1 MASYGITGDNPT
13 DHKTAS
19 LMEHKT
25 FLDILSRRVNA
36 GKEETGEMIA
46 SLCQVL
52 SDTALE
58 GDSVTFPGFGT
69 FEPRKR
75 LERIALHPSSGK
87 RMLIPP
93 KITLTFRPSTLLKQ
107 KVRNHE

>member
-1 MASYGITGDNPT
+1 MD
-13 DHKTAS
+13 
-19 LMEHKT
+19 HKT
-25 FLDILSRRVNA
+25 FLDILSQRINA
-36 GKEETGEMIA
+36 GKEETSEMIG

-52 SDTALE
+52 TEVALAGDTL
-58 GDSVTFPGFGT
+58 TFPGFGS

-75 LERIALHPSSGK
+75 LERIANHPSSGK

-107 KVRNHE
+107 KVRNNEQ

>member
-1 MASYGITGDNPT
+1 MDY
-13 DHKTAS
+13 
-19 LMEHKT
+19 KT
-25 FLDILSRRVNA
+25 FLETLSQRINA
-36 GKEETGEMIA
+36 GKEETSEMIE

-52 SDTALE
+52 IDSALDGDT
-58 GDSVTFPGFGT
+58 VTFPGFGS
-69 FEPRKR
+69 FESRKR
-75 LERIALHPSSGK
+75 IERIAIHPSTGK

>member
-1 MASYGITGDNPT
+1 M
-13 DHKTAS
+13 DHKTFID
-19 LMEHKT
+19 T
-25 FLDILSRRVNA
+25 LSRRINA
-36 GKEETGEMIA
+36 GKDETSEMVS

-52 SDTALE
+52 TDAALD
-58 GDSVTFPGFGT
+58 GDSVTFPGFGS

-75 LERIALHPSSGK
+75 IERIAQHPSTGK

-107 KVRNHE
+107 KVRHHE

>member
-1 MASYGITGDNPT
+1 M
-13 DHKTAS
+13 DHR
-19 LMEHKT
+19 T
-25 FLDILSRRVNA
+25 FLETLSQRVNA
-36 GKEETGEMIA
+36 GKEETAEMVA
-46 SLCQVL
+46 SLCQVMT
-52 SDTALE
+52 DAVLE
-58 GDSVTFPGFGT
+58 GDTVTFPGFGS

-75 LERIALHPSSGK
+75 IERIALHPSTGK

>member
-1 MASYGITGDNPT
+1 MDY
-13 DHKTAS
+13 
-19 LMEHKT
+19 KT
-25 FLDILSRRVNA
+25 FIDILSQRINA
-36 GKEETGEMIA
+36 GKDETSEMID

-52 SDTALE
+52 TESALD
-58 GDSVTFPGFGT
+58 GDIVTFPGFGS

-75 LERIALHPSSGK
+75 LERIAINPKDGK

>member
-1 MASYGITGDNPT
+1 M
-13 DHKTAS
+13 DHR
-19 LMEHKT
+19 T
-25 FLDILSRRVNA
+25 FLETLSQRVNA
-36 GKEETGEMIA
+36 GKEETAEMVT
-46 SLCQVL
+46 SLCQVMT
-52 SDTALE
+52 DAVLE
-58 GDSVTFPGFGT
+58 GDTVTFPGFGS

-75 LERIALHPSSGK
+75 IERIALHPSTGK

>member
-1 MASYGITGDNPT
+1 MD
-13 DHKTAS
+13 
-19 LMEHKT
+19 HKT
-25 FLDILSRRVNA
+25 FLDSLSQRVNA
-36 GKEETGEMIA
+36 GKEETSEMVA

-52 SDTALE
+52 TEAALE
-58 GDSVTFPGFGT
+58 GDSVTFPGFGS

-75 LERIALHPSSGK
+75 IERIALHPSTGK

-93 KITLTFRPSTLLKQ
+93 KITLSFRPSTLLKQ

>member
-1 MASYGITGDNPT
+1 M
-13 DHKTAS
+13 DHKS
-19 LMEHKT
+19 
-25 FLDILSRRVNA
+25 FLETLCQRVNA
-36 GKEETGEMIA
+36 GKEETSEMMA

-52 SDTALE
+52 TDAALE
-58 GDSVTFPGFGT
+58 GDSVTFPGFGS

-75 LERIALHPSSGK
+75 IERIALHPSTGK

-107 KVRNHE
+107 KVRNYE

>member
-1 MASYGITGDNPT
+1 MD
-13 DHKTAS
+13 
-19 LMEHKT
+19 HKT
-25 FLDILSRRVNA
+25 FLDTLSQRVNA
-36 GKEETGEMIA
+36 GKEETAEMLS

-52 SDTALE
+52 SETALD

-75 LERIALHPSSGK
+75 IERIALHPSTGK

>member
-1 MASYGITGDNPT
+1 MDY
-13 DHKTAS
+13 
-19 LMEHKT
+19 KT
-25 FLDILSRRVNA
+25 FLDTLSQRVNA
-36 GKEETGEMIA
+36 GKEETSEMVTA
-46 SLCQVL
+46 LCQVL
-52 SDTALE
+52 TEAALE
-58 GDSVTFPGFGT
+58 GDSVTFPGFGS

-75 LERIALHPSSGK
+75 IERIALHPSTGK

>member
-1 MASYGITGDNPT
+1 M
-13 DHKTAS
+13 DHKT
-19 LMEHKT
+19 LI
-25 FLDILSRRVNA
+25 DILSHRVNA
-36 GKEETGEMIA
+36 GKEETSEMTEA
-46 SLCQVL
+46 LCQVL
-52 SDTALE
+52 TEVALE
-58 GDSVTFPGFGT
+58 GDSVTFPGFGS

-75 LERIALHPSSGK
+75 LERIALHPATGK

>member
-1 MASYGITGDNPT
+1 MDY
-13 DHKTAS
+13 
-19 LMEHKT
+19 KT
-25 FLDILSRRVNA
+25 FLDTLSQRVNA
-36 GKEETGEMIA
+36 GKDETSEMVTA
-46 SLCQVL
+46 FCQVL
-52 SDTALE
+52 TEAALD
-58 GDSVTFPGFGT
+58 GDSVTFPGFGS

-75 LERIALHPSSGK
+75 IERIALHPSSGK